1 MEFEVKVLDINPVQM
16 RKQLI
21 KLGCKKLH
29 GPQRMKRTM
38 FSLCDPTT
46 NGFVRVRDEG
56 HRVTITCKLYKN
68 KDFPT
73 EFEVTVKEDYESA
86 CKLIEGL
93 GLIKTSEHE
102 TMRERWS
109 HSLAH
114 EITIDNIPGI
124 PTYMEIDCENKTNL
138 DTLIKRMNIDKDK
151 MKTGGYDKQFEEYY
165 GIDKKTFLKIPEI
178 TFRNIQNQIKPKK
191 NHELLA
197 QIVKGYLRNIPEGTR
212 ESNKKTHKKNRRR
225 AVSKGTRKR
234 K

>member
-1 MEFEVKVLDINPVQM
+1 MEFEVKVLDITPVQT

-21 KLGCKKLH
+21 KLGCKKIH
-29 GPQRMKRTM
+29 GPQRMNRTM

-73 EFEVTVKEDYESA
+73 EFEVTVKEDYASA
-86 CKLIEGL
+86 CNLIESL
-93 GLIKTSEHE
+93 GLKKTSAHE

-109 HSLAH
+109 HPLAH

-124 PTYMEIDCENKTNL
+124 PTYMEIDCESKKNL
-138 DTLIKRMNIDKDK
+138 DTLISRLNVDKDK
-151 MKTGGYDKQFEEYY
+151 MNTGGYDKQFEDYY

-178 TFRNIQNQIKPKK
+178 TFQNIQNQIKPTK
-191 NHELLA
+191 NVELLT
-197 QIVKGYLRNIPEGTR
+197 QIVKGYSKNVPSGTR
-212 ESNKKTHKKNRRR
+212 GQTKKRTN
-225 AVSKGTRKR
+225 AKGTRKNR